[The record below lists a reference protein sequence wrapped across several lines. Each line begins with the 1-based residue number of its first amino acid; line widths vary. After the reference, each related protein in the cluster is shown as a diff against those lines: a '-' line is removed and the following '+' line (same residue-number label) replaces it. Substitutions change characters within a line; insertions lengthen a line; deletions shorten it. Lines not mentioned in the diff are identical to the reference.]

1 MKWME
6 WGGVQRTQFRGEE
19 KKKKNPSDDV
29 KCTVNEA
36 FLDVWC
42 PEG

>member
-1 MKWME
+1 ME
-6 WGGVQRTQFRGEE
+6 WGGVQRTQFKEGGGQQMT
-19 KKKKNPSDDV
+19 DDAV
-29 KCTVNEA
+29 KYAVNEA

>member
-1 MKWME
+1 ME
-6 WGGVQRTQFRGEE
+6 WGGVQRTQFKEGGGGQQMT
-19 KKKKNPSDDV
+19 DDAV
-29 KCTVNEA
+29 KYAVNEA